1 MIIVA
6 VFQQESMRCLYE
18 LGPVDLLY
26 LVVSLVFTDGLEKSE
41 TARHQGGQLLSS
53 ALQSHVIPLSQFIK
67 G

>member
-1 MIIVA
+1 
-6 VFQQESMRCLYE
+6 MRCLSE

-26 LVVSLVFTDGLEKSE
+26 LVISQVFTDGLEKSE

-53 ALQSHVIPLSQFIK
+53 ALRSNVIPLSQFIQ